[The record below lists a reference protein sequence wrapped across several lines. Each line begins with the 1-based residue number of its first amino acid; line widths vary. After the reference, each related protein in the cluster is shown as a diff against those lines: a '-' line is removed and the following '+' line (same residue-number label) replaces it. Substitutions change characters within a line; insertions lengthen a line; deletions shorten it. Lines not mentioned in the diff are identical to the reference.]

1 MKEVM
6 SLKKLYIF
14 LGLVLVLCGCQNR
27 RIDSLYNYKTDFVG
41 DNSSVSQIVSRQ
53 DYPKGFEVG
62 AIEIL
67 SSKSPY
73 GLKIFVKDT
82 SNINRE
88 DLFINAIETFAL
100 IKNLDRIYYVE
111 SGRDFEEEK
120 NKELKDKI
128 FIFYRKEIEEILE
141 EKNTS
146 IEEISKDRESFED
159 FVNNW
164 NK

>member
-6 SLKKLYIF
+6 CLKKLYIF

-27 RIDSLYNYKTDFVG
+27 RIDSLYNYKTDYVG

>member
-1 MKEVM
+1 MN
-6 SLKKLYIF
+6 LKKLHIIF
-14 LGLVLVLCGCQNR
+14 ALVLILSACQTKR
-27 RIDSLYNYKTDFVG
+27 TDSLYNYKTNFVG
-41 DNSSVSQIVSRQ
+41 DNSKVSHIISNQ

-67 SSKSPY
+67 SRKSPY
-73 GLKIFVKDT
+73 GIKVFVKDT
-82 SNINRE
+82 SNIKRE
-88 DLFINAIETFAL
+88 DIFKNAITSFAL

-146 IEEISKDRESFED
+146 LEEISENKENFEN
-159 FVNNW
+159 FINNW
-164 NK
+164 DQ

>member
-1 MKEVM
+1 M
-6 SLKKLYIF
+6 KKLHIIF
-14 LGLVLVLCGCQNR
+14 ALVLILSACQSKR
-27 RIDSLYNYKTDFVG
+27 TDSLYNYKTNFVG
-41 DNSSVSQIVSRQ
+41 DNSKVSHIISNQ

-67 SSKSPY
+67 SRKSPY
-73 GLKIFVKDT
+73 GIKVFVKDT
-82 SNINRE
+82 SNIKRE
-88 DLFINAIETFAL
+88 DIFKNAITSFAL

-120 NKELKDKI
+120 NKELKDRI

-146 IEEISKDRESFED
+146 LEEISENKENFEN
-159 FVNNW
+159 FINNW
-164 NK
+164 DK

>member
-1 MKEVM
+1 M
-6 SLKKLYIF
+6 KKLYIL
-14 LGLVLVLCGCQNR
+14 LGLVLVLSGCQTK

-41 DNSSVSQIVSRQ
+41 DNTRVSQIVSGQ

-82 SNINRE
+82 TGIKRE
-88 DLFINAIETFAL
+88 DLFINAIESFAL
-100 IKNLDRIYYVE
+100 IGNLDRIYYVE

-128 FIFYRKEIEEILE
+128 FIFYRKEIEEILA

-146 IEEISKDRESFED
+146 LEAISKDRESFED

>member
-6 SLKKLYIF
+6 CLKKLYIF

-27 RIDSLYNYKTDFVG
+27 RIDSLYNYKTDYVG

-88 DLFINAIETFAL
+88 YLFINAIETFAL

-146 IEEISKDRESFED
+146 IEEISKDRECFED

>member
-6 SLKKLYIF
+6 TLKKLYIF
-14 LGLVLVLCGCQNR
+14 LSLVLVLCGCQNKKV
-27 RIDSLYNYKTDFVG
+27 DSLYTYKTDYVG
-41 DNSSVSQIVSRQ
+41 DNTRVSQIVSRQ

-73 GLKIFVKDT
+73 GLKVFVKDT

-100 IKNLDRIYYVE
+100 IGNLDRIYYLE
-111 SGRDFEEEK
+111 SGSDFEEEK

>member
-6 SLKKLYIF
+6 CLKKLYIF

-67 SSKSPY
+67 SNKSPY

-146 IEEISKDRESFED
+146 IEEICKDRESFED

>member
-27 RIDSLYNYKTDFVG
+27 RIDSLYNYKTDYVG

-146 IEEISKDRESFED
+146 LEEISKDRESFED

>member
-1 MKEVM
+1 MA
-6 SLKKLYIF
+6 
-14 LGLVLVLCGCQNR
+14 LVLILCGCQNK

-41 DNSSVSQIVSRQ
+41 DNSKVSHIISNQ
-53 DYPKGFEVG
+53 DYPKGFQVD

-82 SNINRE
+82 TNINRE
-88 DLFINAIETFAL
+88 DLFINAIESFAL
-100 IKNLDRIYYVE
+100 IGNLDRIYYVE
-111 SGRDFEEEK
+111 SGRDFEAEK

-146 IEEISKDRESFED
+146 LEAISKDRESFED

>member
-6 SLKKLYIF
+6 CLKKLYIF

-27 RIDSLYNYKTDFVG
+27 RIDSLYNYKTDYVG

-88 DLFINAIETFAL
+88 DLFINAIESFAL

>member
-6 SLKKLYIF
+6 TLKKLYIF
-14 LGLVLVLCGCQNR
+14 LSLVLVLCGCQNKKV
-27 RIDSLYNYKTDFVG
+27 DSLYTYKTDYVG
-41 DNSSVSQIVSRQ
+41 DNTRVSQIVSRQ

-73 GLKIFVKDT
+73 GLKVFVKDT

-100 IKNLDRIYYVE
+100 IGNLDRIYYLE
-111 SGRDFEEEK
+111 SGSDFEEEK

-146 IEEISKDRESFED
+146 IEEISKDRESFEE

>member
-1 MKEVM
+1 M
-6 SLKKLYIF
+6 
-14 LGLVLVLCGCQNR
+14 
-27 RIDSLYNYKTDFVG
+27 
-41 DNSSVSQIVSRQ
+41 
-53 DYPKGFEVG
+53 G

-146 IEEISKDRESFED
+146 LEEISKDRESFED

-164 NK
+164 K

>member
-164 NK
+164 K

>member
-6 SLKKLYIF
+6 TLKKLFIF
-14 LGLVLVLCGCQNR
+14 LSLVLVLCGCQNKKV
-27 RIDSLYNYKTDFVG
+27 DSLYTYKTDYVG
-41 DNSSVSQIVSRQ
+41 DNTRVSQIVSRQ

-73 GLKIFVKDT
+73 GLKVFVKDT

-100 IKNLDRIYYVE
+100 IGNLDRIYYLE
-111 SGRDFEEEK
+111 SGSNFEEEK

-164 NK
+164 K

>member
-1 MKEVM
+1 M
-6 SLKKLYIF
+6 KKLYIF

-27 RIDSLYNYKTDFVG
+27 RIDSLYNYKTDYVG

>member
-1 MKEVM
+1 MKEVI
-6 SLKKLYIF
+6 SLKKIFIF
-14 LGLVLVLCGCQNR
+14 LGLVLVLFGCQNR

-73 GLKIFVKDT
+73 GLKVFVKDT

>member
-6 SLKKLYIF
+6 CLKKLYIF

-41 DNSSVSQIVSRQ
+41 DNSRVSQIVSRQ

>member
-6 SLKKLYIF
+6 CLKKLYIF

-146 IEEISKDRESFED
+146 IEEISKDRKSFED

>member
-1 MKEVM
+1 MN
-6 SLKKLYIF
+6 LKKLHIIF
-14 LGLVLVLCGCQNR
+14 ALVLILSACQTKR
-27 RIDSLYNYKTDFVG
+27 ADSLYNYKTNYVG
-41 DNSSVSQIVSRQ
+41 DNSKVSHIISNQ
-53 DYPKGFEVG
+53 DYPKDFEVG

-67 SSKSPY
+67 SRKSPY
-73 GLKIFVKDT
+73 GIKVFVKDT
-82 SNINRE
+82 SNIKRE
-88 DLFINAIETFAL
+88 DIFKNAITSFAL

-146 IEEISKDRESFED
+146 LEEISENKENFEN
-159 FVNNW
+159 FINNW
-164 NK
+164 DK

>member
-6 SLKKLYIF
+6 CLKKLYIF

-27 RIDSLYNYKTDFVG
+27 RIESLYNYKTDFVG

-53 DYPKGFEVG
+53 DYPRGFEVG

>member
-6 SLKKLYIF
+6 CLKKLYIF

-73 GLKIFVKDT
+73 GLKVFVKDT

-164 NK
+164 K

>member
-1 MKEVM
+1 MKEVI
-6 SLKKLYIF
+6 SLKKIFIF
-14 LGLVLVLCGCQNR
+14 LGLVLVLFGCQNR

-73 GLKIFVKDT
+73 GLKVFVKDT

-88 DLFINAIETFAL
+88 DLFINAIESFAL

>member
-6 SLKKLYIF
+6 CLKKLYIF

>member
-6 SLKKLYIF
+6 CLKKLYIF

-27 RIDSLYNYKTDFVG
+27 RIDSLYNYKTDYVG

-62 AIEIL
+62 AIKIL

>member
-1 MKEVM
+1 M
-6 SLKKLYIF
+6 KKLYIF

-27 RIDSLYNYKTDFVG
+27 RIDSLYNYKTDYVG
-41 DNSSVSQIVSRQ
+41 DNTSVSQIVSRQ
-53 DYPKGFEVG
+53 DYPKDFEVG

-73 GLKIFVKDT
+73 GLKVFVKDT

>member
-1 MKEVM
+1 MN
-6 SLKKLYIF
+6 LKKLHIIF
-14 LGLVLVLCGCQNR
+14 ALILILSACQTKR
-27 RIDSLYNYKTDFVG
+27 SDSLYNYKTNFVG
-41 DNSSVSQIVSRQ
+41 DNSKVSHIISNQ

-67 SSKSPY
+67 SRKSPY
-73 GLKIFVKDT
+73 GIKVFVKDT
-82 SNINRE
+82 SNIKRE
-88 DLFINAIETFAL
+88 DIFKNAITSFAL

-146 IEEISKDRESFED
+146 LEEISENKENFEN
-159 FVNNW
+159 FINNW
-164 NK
+164 DK

>member
-6 SLKKLYIF
+6 CLKKFYIF
-14 LGLVLVLCGCQNR
+14 LGLVLILCGCQNR
-27 RIDSLYNYKTDFVG
+27 RIDSLYNYKTDYVG

>member
-6 SLKKLYIF
+6 CLKKSYIF

>member
-6 SLKKLYIF
+6 CLKKLYIF

-27 RIDSLYNYKTDFVG
+27 RIDSLYNYKTDYVG

-164 NK
+164 K

>member
-1 MKEVM
+1 MC
-6 SLKKLYIF
+6 LKKLYIF

-27 RIDSLYNYKTDFVG
+27 RIDSLYNYKTDYVG
-41 DNSSVSQIVSRQ
+41 DNTSVSQIVSRQ
-53 DYPKGFEVG
+53 DYPKDFEVG

-73 GLKIFVKDT
+73 GLKVFVKDT

>member
-1 MKEVM
+1 MN
-6 SLKKLYIF
+6 LKKLYIF
-14 LGLVLVLCGCQNR
+14 FALVLILCGCQNK

-41 DNSSVSQIVSRQ
+41 DNSKVSHIVSNQ
-53 DYPKGFEVG
+53 DYPKGFQVG

-82 SNINRE
+82 TSINRE
-88 DLFINAIETFAL
+88 DLFINAIESFAL
-100 IKNLDRIYYVE
+100 IGNLDRIYYVE
-111 SGRDFEEEK
+111 SGRDFEAEK

-146 IEEISKDRESFED
+146 LEAVSKDRESFED

>member
-27 RIDSLYNYKTDFVG
+27 RIDSLYNYKTDYVG
-41 DNSSVSQIVSRQ
+41 DNTSVSQIVSRQ
-53 DYPKGFEVG
+53 DYPKDFEVG

-73 GLKIFVKDT
+73 GLKVFVKDT

-111 SGRDFEEEK
+111 SGRDFEEK

>member
-6 SLKKLYIF
+6 CLKKLYIF

-27 RIDSLYNYKTDFVG
+27 RIDSLYNYKTDYVG
-41 DNSSVSQIVSRQ
+41 DNTSVSQIVSRQ
-53 DYPKGFEVG
+53 DYPKDFEVG

-73 GLKIFVKDT
+73 GLKVFVKDT

>member
-6 SLKKLYIF
+6 CLKKLYIF

-73 GLKIFVKDT
+73 GLKI
-82 SNINRE
+82 
-88 DLFINAIETFAL
+88 
-100 IKNLDRIYYVE
+100 YVE

>member
-1 MKEVM
+1 M
-6 SLKKLYIF
+6 KKLYIF
-14 LGLVLVLCGCQNR
+14 LALVLILCGCQNK

-41 DNSSVSQIVSRQ
+41 DNSKVSHIVSNQ
-53 DYPKGFEVG
+53 DYPKGFQVV

-82 SNINRE
+82 TNINRE
-88 DLFINAIETFAL
+88 DLFINAIESFAL
-100 IKNLDRIYYVE
+100 IGNLDRIYYVE
-111 SGRDFEEEK
+111 SGRDFEAEK

-146 IEEISKDRESFED
+146 LEAISKDRESFED